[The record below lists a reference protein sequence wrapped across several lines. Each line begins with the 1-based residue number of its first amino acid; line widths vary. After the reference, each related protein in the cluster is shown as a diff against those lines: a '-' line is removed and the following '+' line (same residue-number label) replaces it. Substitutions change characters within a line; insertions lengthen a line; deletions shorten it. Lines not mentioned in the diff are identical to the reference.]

1 MKDASNKGSKFERTD
16 LQDAVNRSVE
26 RALAGNRAINRPIL
40 VGIIA
45 YPDAGGVKFQ
55 ALQQEIE

>member
-1 MKDASNKGSKFERTD
+1 MKDASNKGSQLDRTD
-16 LQDAVNRSVE
+16 LQDAVNRSLE
-26 RALAGNRAINRPIL
+26 RALGQNRGIKRPIL

-45 YPDAGGVKFQ
+45 YPEGGEVRFQ